1 MKKLS
6 AIILLI
12 VSLSG
17 CEFFSKLTAIEYN
30 NRIVE
35 NLNEASLAL
44 EETANL
50 YNETIPSIVTEESE
64 IDVSTLKTSL
74 ESSKVLL
81 AEIKNLSSLQS
92 KNPDQETQ
100 VEESLISYS
109 EAAENYFVSY
119 EEMLLYYESGEFIKD
134 VSKVTPIDE
143 SIHLNYSTFIDANND
158 LVELLDSFME
168 E

>member
-6 AIILLI
+6 VILLLI
-12 VSLSG
+12 ISLSG
-17 CEFFSKLTAIEYN
+17 CEFFSKLTDIEYN

-35 NLNEASLAL
+35 SLNKASLAL

-50 YNETIPSIVTEESE
+50 YNETIPSIVTEASE

-81 AEIKNLSSLQS
+81 TEIKNLSSLQS
-92 KNPDQETQ
+92 KNSDQETQ
-100 VEESLISYS
+100 VEKSLISYA
-109 EAAENYFVSY
+109 EAAENYFTSY

-134 VSKVTPIDE
+134 ISEVTPIDE
-143 SIHLNYSTFIDANND
+143 SIHLNYSAFIDANND